1 MKLTMSMHPHFFRE
15 SRIWNCPAEKQSI
28 KDCSSKR
35 KLTTWL
41 YCHSDGE
48 NCDWNC
54 PAESIKVSFYLLHS
68 FFLLSSN
75 SGWGKCLVRLNWC
88 CNFDF
93 KNTIQKNFIITPSY
107 PRWMGSKSPPVDVVK
122 LRIVLITSYLAMRNM
137 FLEHPP
143 PKKQIPKI
151 TYSNENLYV
160 VFLLYITLINC
171 NF

>member
-15 SRIWNCPAEKQSI
+15 SRHWNCPAEKQSI
-28 KDCSSKR
+28 KDCASKR

-41 YCHSDGE
+41 YCHSHGE

-54 PAESIKVSFYLLHS
+54 TAESIKVSFNYLHS

-75 SGWGKCLVRLNWC
+75 SGWGKCLVNLNRC

-107 PRWMGSKSPPVDVVK
+107 PQGIGSKPHPVDVVK
-122 LRIVLITSYLAMRNM
+122 LRIVLTTSSLAMKDM
-137 FLEHPP
+137 
-143 PKKQIPKI
+143 
-151 TYSNENLYV
+151 
-160 VFLLYITLINC
+160 LL
-171 NF
+171 